1 MPRFA
6 GAAGGCTSYGN
17 AKQITKSNLWNT
29 YPDSSRKG
37 GIVVL
42 KSDRLNYVTYFAAP
56 VYLLSRE
63 DYIFSFNEEEDLEIE
78 LLIFFETQ

>member
-1 MPRFA
+1 M
-6 GAAGGCTSYGN
+6 
-17 AKQITKSNLWNT
+17 
-29 YPDSSRKG
+29 
-37 GIVVL
+37 L